1 VNYYGAKELAE
12 SFRTVRKNTINI
24 AQDLPEEKYSFRA
37 APNTRSV
44 GEILAHISLAYNFQH
59 QIHGQEKRTSLD
71 GFNFPALMRRLVA
84 EEKLQR
90 SKEQVIEMLRES
102 GEKWAGWVEGLT
114 DSFLAER
121 VQMPTGATPSSRSR
135 FEMILSVK
143 EHEMHHRGQL
153 MLIERMV
160 GIVPHLTREMQARM
174 TAATAKN

>member
-114 DSFLAER
+114 DSFLVACRGES
-121 VQMPTGATPSSRSR
+121 VTALATPRSQKQIHAWR
-135 FEMILSVK
+135 VPAIWADLIPDFHTNDLS
-143 EHEMHHRGQL
+143 
-153 MLIERMV
+153 
-160 GIVPHLTREMQARM
+160 
-174 TAATAKN
+174 ATGH